1 MVIAEFGPLVDH
13 LRLARPFTWEGRNEP
28 EDSGAFLALWRGPST
43 RRVGYRSE
51 LRSNGRGPNP
61 KCLPARPDVRHCAGQ
76 VRGSAARGQMPGGS
90 GVRRSDEPMRDGEVG
105 GQMPGG
111 PGVRRSD
118 EPMRDGAVGGQMP
131 GGSGVRR
138 SDKPLRDGAVGGQM
152 PGWSGVRRS
161 DEPLRDVVD
170 TLIELR
176 SARPHRGW
184 ARHHAGRRCAARRS
198 LSIAPCD

>member
-28 EDSGAFLALWRGPST
+28 EDSGAFLALWRGPSI

-131 GGSGVRR
+131 G
-138 SDKPLRDGAVGGQM
+138 
-152 PGWSGVRRS
+152 WSGVRRS
-161 DEPLRDVVD
+161 DEPVRDVVD